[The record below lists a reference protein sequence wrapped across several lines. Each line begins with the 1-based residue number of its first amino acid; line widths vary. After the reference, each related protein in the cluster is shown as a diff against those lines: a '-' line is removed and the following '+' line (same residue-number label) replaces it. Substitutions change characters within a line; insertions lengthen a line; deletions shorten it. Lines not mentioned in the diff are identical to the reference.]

1 MKKQKASVVDS
12 PILRPLDGVET
23 ATVIVDRVCEDFKTE
38 LLRSLEGSNNFLS
51 GDSYP
56 SVTVDGVLKVKV
68 LPLVTHPAP
77 FYVNV
82 HLHLG
87 SRLETAPDKLREQ
100 HGIPVLQ
107 PQKLGSGFIANQP
120 VVNDKQEQ
128 NPKVEVE
135 REISA
140 NETLVSME

>member
-12 PILRPLDGVET
+12 PILRPLDGPET
-23 ATVIVDRVCEDFKTE
+23 STVIVDRIRDDFKVE

-68 LPLVTHPAP
+68 LPLVAHPAP

-120 VVNDKQEQ
+120 VKQKENDNGDKESS
-128 NPKVEVE
+128 KEESGGE
-135 REISA
+135 RASA
-140 NETLVSME
+140 TP